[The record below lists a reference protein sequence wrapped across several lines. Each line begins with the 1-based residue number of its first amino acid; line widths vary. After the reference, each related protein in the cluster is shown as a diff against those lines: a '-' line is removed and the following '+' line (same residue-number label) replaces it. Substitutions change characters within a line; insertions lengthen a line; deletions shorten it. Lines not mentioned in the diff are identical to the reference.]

1 MSALP
6 SNLPARPVAGRE
18 ELQLFYDLY
27 NEALD
32 DLALERWP
40 LFFTADCLY
49 RITARENW
57 EAGLPLSTLVCESRG
72 MMNDRVV
79 GWRRTMTYAPR
90 AYRRFQSGLRVVE
103 ATAEAVRVR
112 SNFLVV
118 QVLIDKPAEVAFVGV
133 AHDRLVR
140 DGDDL
145 RLAER
150 ICVLDSEML
159 PNSLIYP
166 I

>member
-1 MSALP
+1 MSALTASPAAADP
-6 SNLPARPVAGRE
+6 SAGAGPLAGRDA
-18 ELQLFYDLY
+18 LPLFYDL
-27 NEALD
+27 
-32 DLALERWP
+32 
-40 LFFTADCLY
+40 
-49 RITARENW
+49 
-57 EAGLPLSTLVCESRG
+57 
-72 MMNDRVV
+72 
-79 GWRRTMTYAPR
+79 
-90 AYRRFQSGLRVVE
+90 RRFQSGLRVVE
-103 ATAEAVRVR
+103 AAAGSLRVR

-140 DGDDL
+140 EAGEL